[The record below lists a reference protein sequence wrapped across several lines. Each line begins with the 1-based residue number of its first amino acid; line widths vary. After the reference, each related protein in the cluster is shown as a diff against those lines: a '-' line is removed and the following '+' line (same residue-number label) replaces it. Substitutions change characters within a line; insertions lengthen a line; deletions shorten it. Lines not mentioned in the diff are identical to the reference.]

1 MSHNKPRQ
9 IQPVGSAASTL
20 STKGRTVVVV
30 EGWFYLSLLLSK
42 RKSAKGVVVLL
53 IGVLGGKLGNWE
65 IKSRQ
70 G

>member
-30 EGWFYLSLLLSK
+30 EGWFYFSLLLSK
-42 RKSAKGVVVLL
+42 RKRDKSVVVLL
-53 IGVLGGKLGNWE
+53 IGGKVG
-65 IKSRQ
+65 K
-70 G
+70 